1 MKTTK
6 PKMKTSPSPLAIPA
20 ADYLTHA
27 HQPAILYP
35 ETVSFLA
42 NPLQAIFSH

>member
-1 MKTTK
+1 MKVST
-6 PKMKTSPSPLAIPA
+6 SPLAIPA

-27 HQPAILYP
+27 YSPAMLYP

-42 NPLQAIFSH
+42 NPLQEIFSH